1 MSRFLSMK
9 TNGAP
14 MIFLS
19 AFIAIVFG
27 LISLKE
33 GVLKQVEVKTPLNK
47 FLELSVFFLFIL
59 LTINTINRF
68 LPPQYK
74 QHFHILLNLI
84 LVGLLVYVSS
94 DMSADK
100 NKNEELKKMLTVGWI
115 FTLVYSVMKPLQ
127 TLMGKNNEGNTKGI
141 MSMIGVYIFAIVI
154 LMTLKFKKEVVD
166 ETTEVGKHYSKWMY
180 IAGSLILFQ
189 MITNAGIQ
197 TATNQS
203 VAY

>member
-1 MSRFLSMK
+1 MFSFSRFLSLK

-100 NKNEELKKMLTVGWI
+100 NKNEELNKML
-115 FTLVYSVMKPLQ
+115 
-127 TLMGKNNEGNTKGI
+127 
-141 MSMIGVYIFAIVI
+141 
-154 LMTLKFKKEVVD
+154 KEM
-166 ETTEVGKHYSKWMY
+166 HIS
-180 IAGSLILFQ
+180 
-189 MITNAGIQ
+189 
-197 TATNQS
+197 
-203 VAY
+203 